1 MTQKI
6 NLFRDGSQTR
16 SQRMRTIKTNT
27 KTLKQNVKEQTLRSR
42 EGKTPTA
49 KQENSINNKK
59 KNKQTTNISLT
70 LTKRIKLNQFE
81 LNENRKQRNEKLRVY

>member
-42 EGKTPTA
+42 EGKY
-49 KQENSINNKK
+49 QQQNKK
-59 KNKQTTNISLT
+59 TATTKNKNKQTTNISLT

-81 LNENRKQRNEKLRVY
+81 LNENRKQRNEKLRGY